1 MCSDI
6 HGMRGSYEDALKKLN
21 EDDILYVLGDAT
33 DRGDEGIEII
43 LDILSRA
50 EDTEKKQ
57 KVEYIIGNHDLLLIE
72 NMETIMKHDIRIR
85 SQSDMDLWET
95 FENLCIELEY
105 EKLLK
110 EKFNPDNLFK
120 NRTKAVE
127 DSNVEKLSMIE
138 YKEKNFLQK
147 IFDKIKRLF
156 N

>member
-1 MCSDI
+1 M
-6 HGMRGSYEDALKKLN
+6 
-21 EDDILYVLGDAT
+21 
-33 DRGDEGIEII
+33 
-43 LDILSRA
+43 
-50 EDTEKKQ
+50 
-57 KVEYIIGNHDLLLIE
+57 LLIE

-127 DSNVEKLSMIE
+127 DSSVEKLSMIE

-147 IFDKIKRLF
+147 IFDKIKCLL
-156 N
+156 NKN